1 MKNKT
6 IELPFIIGDTA
17 YIINNNEEIIK
28 STVTNVTYDLKN
40 NFFIIDTD
48 NLTFCSDDIGYSAFK
63 NYEEASSRLKE
74 LKERQEE
81 VKEILMKGQRV
92 WLWKWI
98 IFYVNYLGI
107 NL

>member
-6 IELPFIIGDTA
+6 IELPFNIGDTV
-17 YIINNNEEIIK
+17 YIINSNEEIVK
-28 STVTNVTYDLKN
+28 STVTNVLFDLKN
-40 NFFIIDTD
+40 NFFTVETD
-48 NLTFCSDDIGYSAFK
+48 KITFCSDDFGYSAFK

>member
-6 IELPFIIGDTA
+6 IELPFTIGDTV

-81 VKEILMKGQRV
+81 VKEILMKGQRM
-92 WLWKWI
+92 
-98 IFYVNYLGI
+98 
-107 NL
+107 